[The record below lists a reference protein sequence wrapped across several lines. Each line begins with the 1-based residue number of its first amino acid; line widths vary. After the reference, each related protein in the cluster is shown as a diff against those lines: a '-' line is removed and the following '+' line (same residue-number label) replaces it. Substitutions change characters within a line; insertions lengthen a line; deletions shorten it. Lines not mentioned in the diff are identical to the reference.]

1 MHRIAFACLA
11 LVSLWACTGPDTEFV
26 PAQMQWMEWPAEV
39 LAATAFKVRLVGYGA
54 GCGVQRF
61 DPGLS
66 VDNSA
71 VTFEPFFLVRK
82 PQPICPTYD
91 RAPVMVSR
99 LSLVVPFFD
108 TLAAVG
114 GLAAPTS
121 RRYEIRA
128 ATNVSAPAAAPV
140 ALPVRTF
147 GEILVR
153 TGSADASRVNA
164 GGMAYAQRDGTGCVT
179 IFVGLAQFYVVENP
193 PADTATFWSGFVRGY
208 LSKPAA
214 PVCGADTVFHLVSRE

>member
-1 MHRIAFACLA
+1 MRGVAFACLVLA
-11 LVSLWACTGPDTEFV
+11 SVAACTGPDSEVV

-39 LAATAFKVRLVGYGA
+39 LASAAFTVRLVGYGA

-82 PQPICPTYD
+82 PQPVCPAYD
-91 RAPVMVSR
+91 RASAPVSR

-108 TLAAVG
+108 TLASVG
-114 GLAAPTS
+114 GLAAPSS
-121 RRYEIRA
+121 RSYELRA
-128 ATNVSAPAAAPV
+128 AANVSAAAAAPT

-147 GEILVR
+147 GEIVVR
-153 TGSADASRVNA
+153 TDLADALRTNA
-164 GGMAYAQRDGTGCVT
+164 GGMAYAQRDSSGCVT
-179 IFVGLAQFYVVENP
+179 IFVGISHDYVVENP
-193 PADTATFWSGFVRGY
+193 PTDTATFWSGFVRGY
-208 LSKPAA
+208 LYKPAT